1 MRRQPHERE
10 GENSLNPCFHL
21 HFNMKM
27 EVLQMCTYLAMLA
40 LGFALGAAF
49 TAAGL
54 LAERKGARR

>member
-1 MRRQPHERE
+1 
-10 GENSLNPCFHL
+10 
-21 HFNMKM
+21 MKM
-27 EVLQMCTYLAMLA
+27 EVLQMGTYLAMLA